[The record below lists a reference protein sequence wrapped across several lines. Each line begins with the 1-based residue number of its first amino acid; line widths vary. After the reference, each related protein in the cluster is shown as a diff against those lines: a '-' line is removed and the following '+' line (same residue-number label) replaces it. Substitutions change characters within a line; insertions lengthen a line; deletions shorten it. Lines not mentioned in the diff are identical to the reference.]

1 MRARK
6 LVLWPAPWRPTRH
19 TSSPAATSSETP
31 RRMRLFWMSTVR
43 PSMASMSI
51 APRELADPLA
61 DDGGDDVGIAEERRR
76 RLVGEH
82 LALLQRHDAA
92 RVFGDQV
99 HVVLDE
105 DDGLHTR
112 APGRVDDA
120 SHDAV
125 LVAGGDAAGG
135 LVEQD
140 HLGRKREGAGD
151 VEEPPL
157 ALRQQTRR
165 EREPGLEPEDGRHLA
180 HAGVH
185 RLVARDR

>member
-1 MRARK
+1 MRPRMFG
-6 LVLWPAPWRPTRH
+6 VLPPRWRRPRM

-140 HLGRKREGAGD
+140 HLGRKPDAAGD
-151 VEEPPL
+151 VEEPLLP
-157 ALRQQTRR
+157 LRQQPR
-165 EREPGLEPEDGRHLA
+165 
-180 HAGVH
+180 
-185 RLVARDR
+185 

>member
-1 MRARK
+1 MMARK
-6 LVLWPAPWRPTRH
+6 VGALPAPLRAKSKRRT
-19 TSSPAATSSETP
+19 PAATSSETP

-112 APGRVDDA
+112 APGPVDDA
-120 SHDAV
+120 SPDT
-125 LVAGGDAAGG
+125 LPVAGGDAAGG
-135 LVEQD
+135 
-140 HLGRKREGAGD
+140 
-151 VEEPPL
+151 
-157 ALRQQTRR
+157 RR
-165 EREPGLEPEDGRHLA
+165 A
-180 HAGVH
+180 Q
-185 RLVARDR
+185 